1 MKYFAFTAMTAAALL
16 MGTPAAFAAM
26 ALKDSTPA
34 QGAHVHK
41 VSTITLHF
49 TTALNP
55 AKSGARLIGPS
66 GKGIAVATSVS
77 RTAIT
82 LLPFQLAPGSWHVD
96 WHVAGQDNSK
106 AKGRLTFTVA
116 P

>member
-1 MKYFAFTAMTAAALL
+1 MKHFAFLVVSLAMTAA
-16 MGTPAAFAAM
+16 PAAFAAT

-82 LLPFQLAPGSWHVD
+82 LLPFQLAPGSWRVD